1 MSALKWKHPG
11 ELVREE
17 FFVPLG
23 LSVAAVARESGISQP
38 TLCQVLNGRRPFTPE
53 TALRLG
59 RFFEVDARWFINLQ
73 SHYDLRLAEKRLG
86 AELKRLR
93 PMVRPALT

>member
-23 LSVAAVARESGISQP
+23 LSAAEVARASGISQP

-73 SHYDLRLAEKRLG
+73 SQHDLRIAEKRL
-86 AELKRLR
+86 ASELKRLR
-93 PMVRPALT
+93 PRGGPALT